1 MDASALSPEEKATV
15 CHQYDRVCKL
25 DLKGVVI
32 DYRRY
37 LDNRQKHEILFSEMP
52 ELKINELSTVDEYKC
67 ELYNFQ
73 VLGYAIEVKD
83 ALLAEALLHLT
94 EKKRN
99 VVLLAYFLG
108 MTDTEIARE
117 MHLVSNTIKEH
128 RKRSLELLRQKM
140 KGTDEKN

>member
-1 MDASALSPEEKATV
+1 MDASALSLEEKVTV

-25 DLKGVVI
+25 ALKGVVI

-37 LDNRQKHEILFSEMP
+37 LADRQKHEVLFSEMP
-52 ELKINELSTVDEYKC
+52 PLKINELSTEDEYNC
-67 ELYNFQ
+67 ETYNFQ
-73 VLGYAIEVKD
+73 VLDYDIKVKD
-83 ALLAEALLHLT
+83 ALLADALLRLT

-99 VVLLAYFLG
+99 VVLLSYFLD

-128 RKRSLELLRQKM
+128 RNRSLELLRQKM
-140 KGTDEKN
+140 KGTDEKD

>member
-25 DLKGVVI
+25 ALKGVVI

-83 ALLAEALLHLT
+83 ALLAEALQHLT

>member
-25 DLKGVVI
+25 ALKGVVI

-83 ALLAEALLHLT
+83 ALLAEALQHLT
-94 EKKRN
+94 EKNRN

>member
-15 CHQYDRVCKL
+15 CHQYDQVCKL
-25 DLKGVVI
+25 ALKGVVI

>member
-25 DLKGVVI
+25 ALKGVVI

-83 ALLAEALLHLT
+83 VLLAEALLHLT

>member
-1 MDASALSPEEKATV
+1 MDASAITQEEKATV

-25 DLKGVVI
+25 ALKGVVI